1 MKIPFTSSKQIAR
14 TIKRGD
20 VVIMMK
26 PNTPAPTG
34 ENIAYYAALY
44 AEFGVVIKRQ
54 TDGVSVLMFNQST
67 MGPTGEKRR
76 VKWDDIVGHYSGK

>member
-1 MKIPFTSSKQIAR
+1 MKIPFTSSEQIAR

-44 AEFGVVIKRQ
+44 AEFGVVITRH
-54 TDGVSVLMFNQST
+54 TDGVSVLMVNHST
-67 MGPTGEKRR
+67 MRPTAEKRR
-76 VKWDDIVGHYSGK
+76 VKWDDIFGHYPGK